1 MEQATLLAQLLLA
14 QLLLAQLQPG
24 LLHWKHTLLK
34 LACSVADQ
42 DAAAAVVIYG
52 ELWMQTPNSY
62 AGKPAVFALCAVASS
77 VGAECADNTV
87 PAAAAAAAAAVDNEG
102 ANIE

>member
-24 LLHWKHTLLK
+24 LLHGKHTLLK

-52 ELWMQTPNSY
+52 EL
-62 AGKPAVFALCAVASS
+62 
-77 VGAECADNTV
+77 
-87 PAAAAAAAAAVDNEG
+87 
-102 ANIE
+102 